1 MQLENIDLAKL
12 SVSPANMRNAKKP
25 PDISDILPS
34 VRVRGVLVPLLVRP
48 NGSADTF
55 EIVAGR
61 RRYHAATTV
70 AEEGGSDGPLPC
82 AILEEGDDAAALEAS
97 LIENLVRE
105 NPDEVTQWEQFTQ
118 LVKKGR
124 KASEIADTFG
134 MDEKM
139 VGRILA
145 LGNLMPPI
153 RNAYRRE
160 EIDAATVRHLTLAS
174 KAQQKAWLA
183 LFRDEEAYA
192 PRGAQLKA
200 WLFGGASIS
209 TSAAIFDL
217 AEFTGQIVSDLFA
230 EDGYFAD
237 ADQFW
242 EAQTGAIEAKKAQ
255 YLEAGWSD
263 VQIIPQDSYFQTW
276 DHEKTTKRK
285 GGRVYID
292 VSAKGEVTFHEGYLT
307 AKEAR
312 VRETGQTDSKAEKP
326 KRPEI
331 TGPMAEYIDLHRH
344 AAVRCE
350 LAASPYV
357 ALRVMVAHAIC
368 GSSLWNVKVQEQRS
382 RKEAITESIETSVA
396 EARFDERRRAVLAV
410 LGFDADEATVTLG
423 HETRDGISGLLLRL
437 LDVPD
442 AVVMEILGVV
452 MAETLAAGSDLI
464 ETLGVHLD
472 VEMADYWTADE
483 AFFDLVRDR
492 EVLTALLGEV
502 GGASI
507 AAANV
512 SEKTKTVKGIIG
524 DHLAGENDREKKE
537 AWVPRW
543 MAFPPSAYTTRG
555 GVGTVVAAERAKWL
569 MEEDE
574 PSEPEPQVEAVTASA
589 KDEDDS
595 GEATHSE
602 AAEDGRIAA

>member
-12 SVSPANMRNAKKP
+12 SISPANMRSAKKP

-61 RRYHAATTV
+61 RRYYAATTV
-70 AEEGGSDGPLPC
+70 AEEGGSEAPLPC

-105 NPDEVTQWEQFTQ
+105 NPDEVSQWEQFTQ

-134 MDEKM
+134 MDEKA

-145 LGNLMPPI
+145 LGNLLSPI
-153 RNAYRRE
+153 RKAYRAE

-183 LFRDEEAYA
+183 LFKDEEAYA
-192 PRGAQLKA
+192 PRGTQLKA

-209 TSAAIFDL
+209 VSAAIFDM
-217 AEFTGQIVSDLFA
+217 ADFKGQTISDLFA
-230 EDGYFAD
+230 EDGYFSD

-242 EAQTGAIEAKKAQ
+242 EMQSAAIEAKKSE
-255 YLEAGWSD
+255 YLDDGWAD
-263 VQIIPQDSYFQTW
+263 VQIIPEGSYFQTW

-292 VSAKGEVTFHEGYLT
+292 VNSKGEVTFHEGYLT

-312 VRETGQTDSKAEKP
+312 AGETGQIGSTAEKP
-326 KRPEI
+326 ARPEI
-331 TGPMAEYIDLHRH
+331 TGPMAEYVDLHRH

-350 LAASPYV
+350 LAASPYA

-368 GSSLWNVKVQEQRS
+368 GSSLWNVKVQSQRS
-382 RKEAITESIETSVA
+382 RKEAVSESIETSVA
-396 EARFDERRRAVLAV
+396 ETRFDERRRVVLAV
-410 LGFDADEATVTLG
+410 LGFDADEPCVTLG
-423 HETRDGISGLLLRL
+423 HEPRNGISGLLLRL
-437 LDVPD
+437 LDLPD
-442 AVVMEILGVV
+442 AAVMDILGVV
-452 MAETLAAGSDLI
+452 MAETLAAGSELV

-472 VEMADYWTADE
+472 VDMADYWMADA
-483 AFFDLVRDR
+483 AFLDLVRDR
-492 EVLTALLGEV
+492 EIVTALLAEV
-502 GGASI
+502 GGASV
-507 AAANV
+507 AAAHAG
-512 SEKTKTVKGIIG
+512 EKTKTVKGVIS
-524 DHLAGENDREKKE
+524 DHLTGENGREKQE

-543 MAFPPSAYTTRG
+543 MAFPPSAYTERG
-555 GVGTVVAAERAKWL
+555 GVGTVAAARRAKWL
-569 MEEDE
+569 MEDDE
-574 PSEPEPQVEAVTASA
+574 PSAPDTHDVVEGAPT
-589 KDEDDS
+589 KGEDES
-595 GEATHSE
+595 GEPANSE
-602 AAEDGRIAA
+602 AAEDERIAA

>member
-48 NGSADTF
+48 NGSADSF

-61 RRYHAATTV
+61 RRYHAAITV

-145 LGNLMPPI
+145 LGNLLPPI
-153 RNAYRRE
+153 RKAYRAE

-192 PRGAQLKA
+192 PRGTQLKA

-209 TSAAIFDL
+209 TSAAIFDM
-217 AEFTGQIVSDLFA
+217 AEFKGQIVSDLFA

-242 EAQTGAIEAKKAQ
+242 EAQSAAIEAKKAA
-255 YLEAGWSD
+255 YLEDGWSD
-263 VQIIPQDSYFQTW
+263 VQIIPPDSYFQSW
-276 DHEKTTKRK
+276 DHEKTSKRK

-292 VSAKGEVTFHEGYLT
+292 VSAKGEVSFHEGYLT

-312 VRETGQTDSKAEKP
+312 VRETGQTDRKADKP

-368 GSSLWNVKVQEQRS
+368 GSPLWNVKVQEQRS
-382 RKEAITESIETSVA
+382 RKEAITESIEVSVA
-396 EARFDERRRAVLAV
+396 
-410 LGFDADEATVTLG
+410 
-423 HETRDGISGLLLRL
+423 
-437 LDVPD
+437 
-442 AVVMEILGVV
+442 
-452 MAETLAAGSDLI
+452 
-464 ETLGVHLD
+464 
-472 VEMADYWTADE
+472 
-483 AFFDLVRDR
+483 
-492 EVLTALLGEV
+492 LTAT
-502 GGASI
+502 
-507 AAANV
+507 N
-512 SEKTKTVKGIIG
+512 
-524 DHLAGENDREKKE
+524 
-537 AWVPRW
+537 
-543 MAFPPSAYTTRG
+543 PPSR
-555 GVGTVVAAERAKWL
+555 
-569 MEEDE
+569 
-574 PSEPEPQVEAVTASA
+574 SA
-589 KDEDDS
+589 MKQET
-595 GEATHSE
+595 E
-602 AAEDGRIAA
+602 

>member
-1 MQLENIDLAKL
+1 MQLENIDLTKL

-48 NGSADTF
+48 NGSANTF

-124 KASEIADTFG
+124 KAAEIADTFG

-145 LGNLMPPI
+145 LGNLLPPI
-153 RNAYRRE
+153 RKAYRAE

-183 LFRDEEAYA
+183 LFKDEEAYA
-192 PRGAQLKA
+192 PRGGQLKA

-209 TSAAIFDL
+209 VSAAIFDMTD
-217 AEFTGQIVSDLFA
+217 FKGQIVSDLFA

-242 EAQTGAIEAKKAQ
+242 EAQSAAIEAKKAA
-255 YLEAGWSD
+255 YLEDGWSD
-263 VQIIPQDSYFQTW
+263 VQIIPADSYFQTW

-292 VSAKGEVTFHEGYLT
+292 VNAKGEVTFHEGYLT

-312 VRETGQTDSKAEKP
+312 ARETGQTSSATEKP
-326 KRPEI
+326 TRPEI
-331 TGPMAEYIDLHRH
+331 TGPMSEYIDLHRH

-350 LAASPYV
+350 LAASSHV

-368 GSSLWNVKVQEQRS
+368 GSPLWNVKVQDQRS
-382 RKEAITESIETSVA
+382 RKEAISESIEVSVA

-410 LGFDADEATVTLG
+410 LGFDADEPTVTLG
-423 HETRDGISGLLLRL
+423 HEVRNGMSGLLLRL

-442 AVVMEILGVV
+442 ALVMEILGVV
-452 MAETLAAGSDLI
+452 MAETLAAGSDLV

-472 VEMADYWTADE
+472 VEMADYWTADA

-492 EVLTALLGEV
+492 EILTALLADV

-507 AAANV
+507 AAANA
-512 SEKTKTVKGIIG
+512 SEKTKTVKGIIA
-524 DHLAGENDREKKE
+524 DHLTGENGREKQE
-537 AWVPRW
+537 NWLPRW
-543 MAFPPSAYTTRG
+543 MAFPPSAYTERG
-555 GVGTVVAAERAKWL
+555 GVGTVAAAARAKWM
-569 MEEDE
+569 MEEEE
-574 PSEPEPQVEAVTASA
+574 PSESEPQDATETASET
-589 KDEDDS
+589 DE
-595 GEATHSE
+595 EE
-602 AAEDGRIAA
+602 RIAA

>member
-61 RRYHAATTV
+61 RRYYAATTV
-70 AEEGGSDGPLPC
+70 AEEGGSDAPLPC

-118 LVKKGR
+118 LVRKGR

-145 LGNLMPPI
+145 LGNLLPPI
-153 RNAYRRE
+153 RKAYRAE

-174 KAQQKAWLA
+174 KAQQKSWLA
-183 LFRDEEAYA
+183 LFKDEEAYA
-192 PRGAQLKA
+192 PRGTQLKA

-209 TSAAIFDL
+209 VSAAIFEMAD
-217 AEFTGQIVSDLFA
+217 FKGQIVSDLFA

-242 EAQTGAIEAKKAQ
+242 EAQSAAIEAKKAE
-255 YLEAGWSD
+255 YLEDGWSD
-263 VQIIPQDSYFQTW
+263 VQIIPPDGYFQTW
-276 DHEKTTKRK
+276 DHEKTTKGK

-312 VRETGQTDSKAEKP
+312 VRETGQVDSTTKKP
-326 KRPEI
+326 TRPEI

-350 LAASPYV
+350 LASSPYI

-368 GSSLWNVKVQEQRS
+368 GSPLWNVKVQEQRS
-382 RKEAITESIETSVA
+382 RKEAISESIGISVA
-396 EARFDERRRAVLAV
+396 EGRFDERRRAVLAV
-410 LGFDADEATVTLG
+410 LGFDGDEPTVTLS
-423 HETRDGISGLLLRL
+423 HETHGGMTGLLLRL
-437 LDVPD
+437 LDVSD

-472 VEMADYWTADE
+472 VEMTDYWTADA
-483 AFFDLVRDR
+483 AFFDLLRDR
-492 EVLTALLGEV
+492 EILTAVLSEV
-502 GGASI
+502 GGGTV
-507 AAANV
+507 AAAHA
-512 SEKTKTVKGIIG
+512 SEKAKIVKGVIS
-524 DHLAGENDREKKE
+524 DHLTGENGREKQE
-537 AWVPRW
+537 HWVPRW
-543 MAFPPSAYTTRG
+543 MAFPPSAYTERG
-555 GVGTVVAAERAKWL
+555 GVGTVAAAERAKWL
-569 MEEDE
+569 MEEHE
-574 PSEPEPQVEAVTASA
+574 PSEPEPQEAVEAASTAEEN
-589 KDEDDS
+589 K
-595 GEATHSE
+595 
-602 AAEDGRIAA
+602 RIAA

>member
-12 SVSPANMRNAKKP
+12 SISPANMRSAKKP

-34 VRVRGVLVPLLVRP
+34 VRVRGVLVPLLVRRQSCP
-48 NGSADTF
+48 EPVEGGSAETF

-61 RRYHAATTV
+61 RRFHAATKV

-124 KASEIADTFG
+124 KAADIADTFG
-134 MDEKM
+134 MDEKT

-145 LGNLMPPI
+145 LGNLLPPI
-153 RNAYRRE
+153 RKAYHDE
-160 EIDAATVRHLTLAS
+160 EIDAATMRHLTLAS
-174 KAQQKAWLA
+174 KAQQKEWLA
-183 LFRDEEAYA
+183 LFKDEEAYA
-192 PRGAQLKA
+192 PRGSQLKA

-209 TSAAIFDL
+209 VSAAIFDM
-217 AEFTGQIVSDLFA
+217 AEFKGTTISDLFA

-242 EAQTGAIEAKKAQ
+242 EAQTAAIEAKKAE
-255 YLEAGWSD
+255 YLEDGWAD
-263 VQIIPQDSYFQTW
+263 VQVIPADSYFQTW

-312 VRETGQTDSKAEKP
+312 ARETGQISSAADKP
-326 KRPEI
+326 SRPEI
-331 TGPMAEYIDLHRH
+331 TGPMGEYIDLHRH

-350 LAASPYV
+350 LAASPSV

-368 GSSLWNVKVQEQRS
+368 GSPLWNVKVQDQRS
-382 RKEAITESIETSVA
+382 RKEAISESIEVSVA

-410 LGFDADEATVTLG
+410 LGFDADEPTVTLG
-423 HETRDGISGLLLRL
+423 HEVRNGISGLLLRL
-437 LDVPD
+437 LDISD
-442 AVVMEILGVV
+442 AAVMDILGVV
-452 MAETLAAGSDLI
+452 MAETLAAGSELI

-472 VEMADYWTADE
+472 VEMADYWMADA

-492 EVLTALLGEV
+492 EVLTALLADV

-507 AAANV
+507 AAANA
-512 SEKTKTVKGIIG
+512 SEKTKTIKSIIS
-524 DHLAGENDREKKE
+524 DHLTGENDREKQE
-537 AWVPRW
+537 NWLPRW
-543 MAFPPSAYTTRG
+543 MAFPPSAYTQRG
-555 GVGTVVAAERAKWL
+555 GVGTVAAAERAKWM

-574 PSEPEPQVEAVTASA
+574 PSEPELQDTGETATA
-589 KDEDDS
+589 KDE
-595 GEATHSE
+595 EE
-602 AAEDGRIAA
+602 RIAA

>member
-1 MQLENIDLAKL
+1 MQLENIELAKL
-12 SVSPANMRNAKKP
+12 SVSPANMRNGKKP

-48 NGSADTF
+48 NGSAETF

-82 AILEEGDDAAALEAS
+82 AILEDGDDAAALEAS

-145 LGNLMPPI
+145 LGNLLPPI
-153 RNAYRRE
+153 RKAYRAE

-183 LFRDEEAYA
+183 LFKDEEAYA
-192 PRGAQLKA
+192 PRGTQLKA

-209 TSAAIFDL
+209 VSAAIFDM
-217 AEFTGQIVSDLFA
+217 AQFKGQIVSDLFA
-230 EDGYFAD
+230 EDGYFGD

-242 EAQTGAIEAKKAQ
+242 EAQSAAIEAKKAA
-255 YLEAGWSD
+255 YLEDGWSD

-292 VSAKGEVTFHEGYLT
+292 VSAKGEVTVHEGYLT

-312 VRETGQTDSKAEKP
+312 VRETGQVDSKADKP

-331 TGPMAEYIDLHRH
+331 TGPMAEYVNLHRH

-368 GSSLWNVKVQEQRS
+368 GSPLWNVKVQEQRS
-382 RKEAITESIETSVA
+382 RKEAITESVETSVA
-396 EARFDERRRAVLAV
+396 EARFDERRRSVLAV
-410 LGFDADEATVTLG
+410 LGFDADEPTVTLG
-423 HETRDGISGLLLRL
+423 HETRNGMSGLLLRL

-442 AVVMEILGVV
+442 SVVMEILGVV

-472 VEMADYWTADE
+472 VEMADYWTADD
-483 AFFDLVRDR
+483 AFMDLVRDR
-492 EVLTALLGEV
+492 EVLTALLADV
-502 GGASI
+502 GGA
-507 AAANV
+507 ALLPPMPA
-512 SEKTKTVKGIIG
+512 K
-524 DHLAGENDREKKE
+524 R
-537 AWVPRW
+537 PR
-543 MAFPPSAYTTRG
+543 S
-555 GVGTVVAAERAKWL
+555 
-569 MEEDE
+569 
-574 PSEPEPQVEAVTASA
+574 
-589 KDEDDS
+589 
-595 GEATHSE
+595 
-602 AAEDGRIAA
+602 

>member
-1 MQLENIDLAKL
+1 MKSRSGN
-12 SVSPANMRNAKKP
+12 SSRNWSKRAAR
-25 PDISDILPS
+25 
-34 VRVRGVLVPLLVRP
+34 RVRLPIRSGWM
-48 NGSADTF
+48 
-55 EIVAGR
+55 R
-61 RRYHAATTV
+61 R
-70 AEEGGSDGPLPC
+70 L
-82 AILEEGDDAAALEAS
+82 
-97 LIENLVRE
+97 
-105 NPDEVTQWEQFTQ
+105 
-118 LVKKGR
+118 
-124 KASEIADTFG
+124 
-134 MDEKM
+134 

-145 LGNLMPPI
+145 LGNLLPPI
-153 RNAYRRE
+153 RKAYRAE

-192 PRGAQLKA
+192 PRGSQLKS

-209 TSAAIFDL
+209 TSAAIFDMT
-217 AEFTGQIVSDLFA
+217 EFKGQIVSDLFT

-242 EAQTGAIEAKKAQ
+242 EAQSAAIEDRKAA
-255 YLEAGWSD
+255 YLEDGWSD

-276 DHEKTTKRK
+276 DHEKTAKRK

-292 VSAKGEVTFHEGYLT
+292 ISAKGEVTFHEGYLT

-312 VRETGQTDSKAEKP
+312 VRETGQVSSAAEKP
-326 KRPEI
+326 LRPEI
-331 TGPMAEYIDLHRH
+331 TGPMAEYINLHRH
-344 AAVRCE
+344 AAVRNE

-368 GSSLWNVKVQEQRS
+368 GSPLWNVKVQEQRS
-382 RKEAITESIETSVA
+382 RKEAISESIETSAA

-410 LGFDADEATVTLG
+410 LGFDTDEPTVTLG
-423 HETRDGISGLLLRL
+423 HETRNGISGLLLRL

-452 MAETLAAGSDLI
+452 MAETLAAGTELV

-472 VEMADYWTADE
+472 VEMADYWAAAE

-492 EVLTALLGEV
+492 EVLTALLSDV

-507 AAANV
+507 AAANAN
-512 SEKTKTVKGIIG
+512 EKTKTVKDIIS
-524 DHLAGENDREKKE
+524 DHLTGENGREKRE

-543 MAFPPSAYTTRG
+543 MAFPPSAYTERG
-555 GVGTVVAAERAKWL
+555 GVDMVAAAERAKW
-569 MEEDE
+569 MIEEGE
-574 PSEPEPQVEAVTASA
+574 SSEPDLEDALEAIST
-589 KDEDDS
+589 KDED
-595 GEATHSE
+595 E
-602 AAEDGRIAA
+602 RIAT

>member
-1 MQLENIDLAKL
+1 MQLENIELAKL
-12 SVSPANMRNAKKP
+12 SVSPANMRNGKKP

-145 LGNLMPPI
+145 LGNLLPPI
-153 RNAYRRE
+153 RKAYGRE

-192 PRGAQLKA
+192 PRGTQLKA

-209 TSAAIFDL
+209 VSAAIFDM
-217 AEFTGQIVSDLFA
+217 ASFKGQIVSDLFA
-230 EDGYFAD
+230 EDGYFGD

-242 EAQTGAIEAKKAQ
+242 EAQTAAIEAKKAE
-255 YLEAGWSD
+255 YLEDGWSD
-263 VQIIPQDSYFQTW
+263 VQIIPQDSYFQSW

-312 VRETGQTDSKAEKP
+312 VRETGQVDSKADKP

-331 TGPMAEYIDLHRH
+331 TGPMAEYVNLHRH

-350 LAASPYV
+350 LAARRLSPDPFV
-357 ALRVMVAHAIC
+357 L
-368 GSSLWNVKVQEQRS
+368 QR
-382 RKEAITESIETSVA
+382 
-396 EARFDERRRAVLAV
+396 
-410 LGFDADEATVTLG
+410 
-423 HETRDGISGLLLRL
+423 
-437 LDVPD
+437 
-442 AVVMEILGVV
+442 
-452 MAETLAAGSDLI
+452 
-464 ETLGVHLD
+464 
-472 VEMADYWTADE
+472 
-483 AFFDLVRDR
+483 
-492 EVLTALLGEV
+492 
-502 GGASI
+502 
-507 AAANV
+507 
-512 SEKTKTVKGIIG
+512 
-524 DHLAGENDREKKE
+524 
-537 AWVPRW
+537 PR
-543 MAFPPSAYTTRG
+543 P
-555 GVGTVVAAERAKWL
+555 
-569 MEEDE
+569 
-574 PSEPEPQVEAVTASA
+574 
-589 KDEDDS
+589 
-595 GEATHSE
+595 
-602 AAEDGRIAA
+602 

>member
-1 MQLENIDLAKL
+1 MQLENIDLANL
-12 SVSPANMRNAKKP
+12 SLSPANMRSARKP

-48 NGSADTF
+48 NGSADRF

-70 AEEGGSDGPLPC
+70 AQEGGSDGPLPC

-105 NPDEVTQWEQFTQ
+105 HPDEVTQWEQFTQ

-124 KASEIADTFG
+124 KADEIADTFG

-145 LGNLMPPI
+145 LGNLLPAV
-153 RNAYRRE
+153 RKAYGRK

-174 KAQQKAWLA
+174 KAQQKSWLA

-192 PRGAQLKA
+192 PRGTQLKA

-209 TSAAIFDL
+209 TSAAIFDMS
-217 AEFTGQIVSDLFA
+217 EFKGQIVSDLFT

-242 EAQTGAIEAKKAQ
+242 EAQSAAIEDRKAE
-255 YLEAGWSD
+255 YLEDGWSD

-276 DHEKTTKRK
+276 DHEKTAKRK

-292 VSAKGEVTFHEGYLT
+292 ISAKGEVTFHEGYLT
-307 AKEAR
+307 AREAR
-312 VRETGQTDSKAEKP
+312 VRETVQIDSTTEKP
-326 KRPEI
+326 KRSEI
-331 TGPMAEYIDLHRH
+331 TGPMTEYIDLHRH

-350 LAASPYV
+350 LAASPFV
-357 ALRVMVAHAIC
+357 ALRAMVAHAIC
-368 GSSLWNVKVQEQRS
+368 GSPLWNVKVQDQRS

-410 LGFDADEATVTLG
+410 LGFESDEPTVTLG
-423 HETRDGISGLLLRL
+423 HETRNGISGFLLRL

-442 AVVMEILGVV
+442 AVVMDILGVV
-452 MAETLAAGSDLI
+452 MAETLAAGSELV

-472 VEMADYWTADE
+472 VEMADYWTPDE

-492 EVLTALLGEV
+492 EVLTALLTDV

-507 AAANV
+507 AAANA
-512 SEKTKTVKGIIG
+512 SEKTKTVKEIIN
-524 DHLAGENDREKKE
+524 DHLTGENGRAKQDH
-537 AWVPRW
+537 WVPRW
-543 MAFPPSAYTTRG
+543 MAFPPSAYTARG
-555 GVGTVVAAERAKWL
+555 GVDMVAAAQRAKW
-569 MEEDE
+569 MIEEGE
-574 PSEPEPQVEAVTASA
+574 PSEPDLEDALEAIST
-589 KDEDDS
+589 KDED
-595 GEATHSE
+595 E
-602 AAEDGRIAA
+602 RIAT

>member
-48 NGSADTF
+48 NVSADTF

-145 LGNLMPPI
+145 LGNLLPPI
-153 RNAYRRE
+153 RKAYGRE

-174 KAQQKAWLA
+174 KAQQKSWLA
-183 LFRDEEAYA
+183 LFKDEESYA
-192 PRGAQLKA
+192 PRGTQLKA

-209 TSAAIFDL
+209 VSAAIFDM
-217 AEFTGQIVSDLFA
+217 AGFKGQIVSDLFA

-242 EAQTGAIEAKKAQ
+242 EAQSAAIEAKKAE
-255 YLEAGWSD
+255 YLEDGWSD
-263 VQIIPQDSYFQTW
+263 VQIIPPDSYFQTW

-312 VRETGQTDSKAEKP
+312 VRETGQVDSTTEKP
-326 KRPEI
+326 TRPEI
-331 TGPMAEYIDLHRH
+331 TGPMAEYVNLHRH

-368 GSSLWNVKVQEQRS
+368 GSPLWNVKVQEQRS
-382 RKEAITESIETSVA
+382 RKEAINESIETSVA

-423 HETRDGISGLLLRL
+423 HETRNGISGLLLRL

-442 AVVMEILGVV
+442 AVVMEVLGVV
-452 MAETLAAGSDLI
+452 MAETLAAGSELV

-472 VEMADYWTADE
+472 VEMADYWTADA
-483 AFFDLVRDR
+483 AFFDLLRDR
-492 EVLTALLGEV
+492 EILTAILSEI
-502 GGASI
+502 GGGSV
-507 AAANV
+507 AAAHA
-512 SEKTKTVKGIIG
+512 SEKTKIVKGIIS
-524 DHLAGENDREKKE
+524 DHLTGENGRDKQEH
-537 AWVPRW
+537 WVPRW
-543 MAFPPSAYTTRG
+543 MAFPPSAYTERG
-555 GVGTVVAAERAKWL
+555 GVGTVAAAERAKWL
-569 MEEDE
+569 IEEDE
-574 PSEPEPQVEAVTASA
+574 PSEPEPQDVVEAASTT
-589 KDEDDS
+589 DED
-595 GEATHSE
+595 EQ
-602 AAEDGRIAA
+602 IAA

>member
-1 MQLENIDLAKL
+1 VGA
-12 SVSPANMRNAKKP
+12 
-25 PDISDILPS
+25 
-34 VRVRGVLVPLLVRP
+34 
-48 NGSADTF
+48 
-55 EIVAGR
+55 
-61 RRYHAATTV
+61 
-70 AEEGGSDGPLPC
+70 
-82 AILEEGDDAAALEAS
+82 
-97 LIENLVRE
+97 
-105 NPDEVTQWEQFTQ
+105 
-118 LVKKGR
+118 VKKGR

-145 LGNLMPPI
+145 LGNLLPPI
-153 RNAYRRE
+153 RKAYRAE

-192 PRGAQLKA
+192 PRGTQLKA

-209 TSAAIFDL
+209 TSAAIFDM
-217 AEFTGQIVSDLFA
+217 AEFKGQIVSDLFA

-242 EAQTGAIEAKKAQ
+242 EAQSAAIEAKKAA
-255 YLEAGWSD
+255 YLEDGWSD
-263 VQIIPQDSYFQTW
+263 VQIIPPDSYFQSW
-276 DHEKTTKRK
+276 DHEKTSKRK

-292 VSAKGEVTFHEGYLT
+292 VSAKGEVSFHEGYLT

-312 VRETGQTDSKAEKP
+312 VRETGQTDRKADKP

-368 GSSLWNVKVQEQRS
+368 GSPLWNVKVQEQRS
-382 RKEAITESIETSVA
+382 RKEAITESIEVSVA
-396 EARFDERRRAVLAV
+396 EVRFDERRRAVLVV
-410 LGFDADEATVTLG
+410 LGFDGDEPTVTLG
-423 HETRDGISGLLLRL
+423 HETRNGISGLLLRL

-452 MAETLAAGSDLI
+452 MAETLAAGTELV

-492 EVLTALLGEV
+492 EVLTALLTEV

-507 AAANV
+507 AAANT
-512 SEKTKTVKGIIG
+512 SEKTKTVKGIIH
-524 DHLAGENDREKKE
+524 DHLTGENGREKQDH
-537 AWVPRW
+537 WVPRW
-543 MAFPPSAYTTRG
+543 MAFPPSAYTERG
-555 GVGTVVAAERAKWL
+555 GVGTVAAAERAKWL
-569 MEEDE
+569 MEDDE
-574 PSEPEPQVEAVTASA
+574 PSDPAPQVVVSA
-589 KDEDDS
+589 EESKDEDES

>member
-12 SVSPANMRNAKKP
+12 SISPANMRNGKKP

-48 NGSADTF
+48 NGSTDTY

-70 AEEGGSDGPLPC
+70 AEEGGSAAPLPC
-82 AILEEGDDAAALEAS
+82 AILEDGDDAAALEAS

-134 MDEKM
+134 IDEKT

-145 LGNLMPPI
+145 LGNLLPPI
-153 RNAYRRE
+153 RKAYRAE

-183 LFRDEEAYA
+183 LFKDEEAYA
-192 PRGAQLKA
+192 PRGTQLKA

-209 TSAAIFDL
+209 VSAAIFDM
-217 AEFTGQIVSDLFA
+217 ADFKGQIVSDLFA

-237 ADQFW
+237 ANQFW
-242 EAQTGAIEAKKAQ
+242 EAQFAAIEAKKCE
-255 YLEAGWSD
+255 YLEDGWAD
-263 VQIIPQDSYFQTW
+263 VQIIQPDSYFQTW
-276 DHEKTTKRK
+276 DHEKTAKRN

-292 VSAKGEVTFHEGYLT
+292 VSSKGEVRFHEGYLT

-312 VRETGQTDSKAEKP
+312 ARETGQVASKADKP

-350 LAASPYV
+350 LAANPYV

-368 GSSLWNVKVQEQRS
+368 GSPLWNVKVQDQRS
-382 RKEAITESIETSVA
+382 RKEAIAESIETSVA
-396 EARFDERRRAVLAV
+396 EARFDERRRSVLAV
-410 LGFDADEATVTLG
+410 LGFDADEPCVTLG
-423 HETRDGISGLLLRL
+423 HETRDGISGLLVRL

-442 AVVMEILGVV
+442 NVVMDILGVV
-452 MAETLAAGSDLI
+452 MAETLTAGSDLI

-472 VEMADYWTADE
+472 VEMADYWAADD
-483 AFFDLVRDR
+483 AFLDLVRDR
-492 EVLTALLGEV
+492 EILTALLADV
-502 GGASI
+502 GGASV
-507 AAANV
+507 AAAHA
-512 SEKTKTVKGIIG
+512 SEKAKMVKGVIS
-524 DHLAGENDREKKE
+524 DYLTGENGRKKRGH
-537 AWVPRW
+537 WVPRW
-543 MAFPPSAYTTRG
+543 MAFPPSAYTERG
-555 GVGTVVAAERAKWL
+555 GVGTVAAAQRAKWL

-574 PSEPEPQVEAVTASA
+574 PSDPDPQDALAATPT
-589 KDEDDS
+589 KDEDES
-595 GEATHSE
+595 GEAPNSE